1 MANDDPFSTTPKA
14 TGPPRRGR
22 PPKNDSP
29 RGRPPRGPRAPGD
42 DEMPPEF
49 AVATEEPEAP
59 EAASVEVRAE
69 TGSAEPVSAQTGS
82 VEAGRDR
89 LEHAELKETGSAHMG
104 GGAESPENP
113 RAGATTQPTTGLH
126 H

>member
-1 MANDDPFSTTPKA
+1 MANDAPFSTTPKA
-14 TGPPRRGR
+14 PGPPRRGR

-59 EAASVEVRAE
+59 EPAA
-69 TGSAEPVSAQTGS
+69 
-82 VEAGRDR
+82 VEAG
-89 LEHAELKETGSAHMG
+89 AGTGSTEAGGNPPGLAGPEEGGIRQLAG
-104 GGAESPENP
+104 GGHA
-113 RAGATTQPTTGLH
+113 RASTAGPARQ
-126 H
+126 